1 MIPPQRFEI
10 PSIRSEVGGPGS
22 VIVLIQTSV
31 LSSDCQC
38 KSSQDQSDQ
47 LLHWNRDGG
56 RAYPGSSLYDRWGWW
71 WRAAMRN
78 IILTLSGLLF
88 NLSSSEFAPVSY
100 IPEELL
106 EIFHVNI
113 NVANFVFGG
122 Q

>member
-1 MIPPQRFEI
+1 MVESCNEKYHFN
-10 PSIRSEVGGPGS
+10 
-22 VIVLIQTSV
+22 T
-31 LSSDCQC
+31 
-38 KSSQDQSDQ
+38 
-47 LLHWNRDGG
+47 
-56 RAYPGSSLYDRWGWW
+56 
-71 WRAAMRN
+71 
-78 IILTLSGLLF
+78 TLSGLLF

>member
-1 MIPPQRFEI
+1 MVENCTEKYHFN
-10 PSIRSEVGGPGS
+10 
-22 VIVLIQTSV
+22 T
-31 LSSDCQC
+31 
-38 KSSQDQSDQ
+38 
-47 LLHWNRDGG
+47 
-56 RAYPGSSLYDRWGWW
+56 
-71 WRAAMRN
+71 
-78 IILTLSGLLF
+78 TLSGLLF